1 MTELDKK
8 LGLTPLSKKL
18 EKEHWERVKKYK
30 KIFKE
35 KGCIHWLDSSDLH
48 SLLYHV

>member
-8 LGLTPLSKKL
+8 LGLEPLPKKL
-18 EKEHWERVKKYK
+18 EKEHWERVKKYR

-35 KGCIHWLDSSDLH
+35 RGCVHWRDSSD
-48 SLLYHV
+48 